1 MGDEISPQDTVCLQA
16 ASPPLAS
23 ISPLTQKQKQETIT
37 IKMSNEDEARR
48 KLLKPKVTAEEA
60 LSILIDCYIPD
71 GFGTNPELPRC
82 EVIDQLDSYDDINY
96 LVKIDGQKA
105 LLKIHNGVESE
116 QFIAAHVR
124 KRARL
129 DNDVDVATDA
139 ASKTSIID
147 MHTAIYE
154 HLADPKY
161 GLTTGR
167 SIPTKNS
174 PSSSSN
180 DDDDDRH
187 DSVCIREL
195 SVISE
200 EHSPAQLVVRLQT
213 WVHGSPLSDIKWCS
227 IETLVDAGCYLG
239 KMSHALDDLAVTDK
253 DALQASKH
261 YHAWDGRNVVDI
273 EPYISHL
280 DDKSQRN
287 LITSIITSFKKE
299 IIESGEGEKFRMGI
313 NHADFNDAN
322 IIVGNEDGDGIK
334 VTGVIDFGD
343 TVYR

>member
-1 MGDEISPQDTVCLQA
+1 MYHNLI
-16 ASPPLAS
+16 
-23 ISPLTQKQKQETIT
+23 
-37 IKMSNEDEARR
+37 MSNEDEARR

-82 EVIDQLDSYDDINY
+82 EVIQQLDSYDDINY
-96 LVKIDGQKA
+96 LVKIDGRKA

-116 QFIAAHVR
+116 QLIAAHVR

-129 DNDVDVATDA
+129 ENDVDVANDP
-139 ASKTSIID
+139 ASRTSIID

-154 HLADPKY
+154 HLAVPKY

-167 SIPTKNS
+167 SIPVKNTS
-174 PSSSSN
+174 SSSSN
-180 DDDDDRH
+180 DDDDDRD

-195 SVISE
+195 PVISE
-200 EHSPAQLVVRLQT
+200 EHSPTQLVVRLQT
-213 WVHGSPLSDIKWCS
+213 WVHGSPLSDVKWCS

-239 KMSHALDDLAVTDK
+239 KMSHALDDLASSNK
-253 DALQASKH
+253 DALEASKH

-280 DDKSQRN
+280 DDNYQRN
-287 LITSIITSFKKE
+287 LVTSIIDSFKKE
-299 IIESGEGEKFRMGI
+299 IIESGEGEKFRMSI

-322 IIVGNEDGDGIK
+322 IIVGNEDGAGIK

>member
-1 MGDEISPQDTVCLQA
+1 
-16 ASPPLAS
+16 
-23 ISPLTQKQKQETIT
+23 
-37 IKMSNEDEARR
+37 MSNEDEARR

-82 EVIDQLDSYDDINY
+82 EVVQQLDSYDDINY
-96 LVKIDGQKA
+96 LVNIDGQKA

-116 QFIAAHVR
+116 KFIAAHVR

-129 DNDVDVATDA
+129 DNDATDA
-139 ASKTSIID
+139 NNDAASRTSIID

-154 HLADPKY
+154 YLADPKY
-161 GLTTGR
+161 NLTTGR
-167 SIPTKNS
+167 SIPVKNS
-174 PSSSSN
+174 PPPSN
-180 DDDDDRH
+180 DDDDRD
-187 DSVCIREL
+187 DSVCIRDL

-200 EHSPAQLVVRLQT
+200 EHSPMQLVVRLQT
-213 WVHGSPLSDIKWCS
+213 WVHGSPLSDVKWCS

-239 KMSHALDDLAVTDK
+239 RMSHALDDLAASDK
-253 DALQASKH
+253 DVLEASKN
-261 YHAWDGRNVVDI
+261 YHAWDGRHVVDI

-280 DDKSQRN
+280 DDNDQRN
-287 LITSIITSFKKE
+287 LVTSIIDSFKKE
-299 IIESGEGEKFRMGI
+299 IIESGEGDKFRMSI

-322 IIVGNEDGDGIK
+322 IIVGNEDGAGIK